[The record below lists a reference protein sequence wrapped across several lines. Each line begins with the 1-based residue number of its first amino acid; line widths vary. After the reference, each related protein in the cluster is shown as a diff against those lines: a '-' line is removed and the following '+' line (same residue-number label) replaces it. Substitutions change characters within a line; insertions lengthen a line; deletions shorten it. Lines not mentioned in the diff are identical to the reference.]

1 MIIPVQR
8 SQLKKFENK
17 VERGVLNSTEQRI
30 LINWNL
36 FSQGSGLGMELKQV
50 TLVDDLLR
58 DLDEVPPPAD
68 GTEEVAVIRLSG
80 GQGKIDEKKQVLIE
94 KARTGTFIQTDKAI
108 YSPGQEVLFR
118 IITLD
123 SGFNVLNKKYQLVEL
138 QDPAGNR
145 IAQWRNVEPEQGI
158 VQLSVRLAN
167 EPMFGTYEISVDNR
181 QATLS
186 FVVMEYVLP
195 KFEVK
200 VVEPTK
206 IFSADGNFPL
216 KVCGS
221 YTYGKP
227 VQGLLQVSLCQK
239 AYQFYWRP
247 LNTAAP
253 TDICQDYSSQTDKTG
268 CFSVSVELSQFRPLS
283 YDYSRSIDLVAILE
297 EAGTGVQANTTLQI
311 PISSQLGSMSFVET
325 DNYYYPGYPFSG
337 KLKALQKDGS
347 ILKNHKVFLF
357 INFRNERI
365 KMPLTTD
372 SNGVAAFTLDTD
384 SWSGMGVSL
393 QGTLQLQE
401 PVYSSQISQTYENAN
416 LYLTPFYTTT
426 KSYVKIQ
433 GLSTVLPC
441 NQKQE
446 IQVDYNISN
455 RDLEEQGQGS
465 VVIFSYYVTRKGQ
478 ILVHGQKTVKSKG
491 GALQGSF
498 SILLTFNSD
507 FAPQSSLVVYSL
519 FSDGGVIAD
528 KTTFVVSMCFKNQVS
543 LGLPQQQELPGSNI
557 DLTLKAAPGSLCA
570 VRAVDQ
576 SVFLLKEEQELS
588 KETVYGMFDFSEG
601 YPYQVS
607 EYDYC
612 FEPFQP
618 WWRRRRSVWRPQYD
632 FGIDL
637 FSFLK
642 EMGLKVMSNYKIK
655 KSASCS
661 SYPFYG
667 VTSAAMPRVFTTEAY
682 MALPSPSPDQ
692 PFESQVRQLFPE
704 TWLWGLY
711 PVGVSGTKQVPVT
724 VPDSITEWKL
734 SMFCTSQSHGF
745 GISPAVGLTAFKP
758 FFVDV
763 TMPYSVI
770 RGESFPLIA
779 SVFSYMKQCIQIQ
792 ITLYRSE
799 DYEVQLCKGCKYT
812 SCLCTNE
819 AKTFSWNIRATK
831 LGMVNFTLSTETLNH
846 RVLCGSEQT
855 IVPEKGQQD
864 ILIKPLL
871 VQPEGVLVE
880 KSHSSLLCSK
890 GALASDSFSLQLPED
905 VVPDSSR
912 AQVSVIGDIM
922 GMALQ
927 NLDKLVKMPSGCGE
941 QNMVLFA
948 PIISVL
954 QYLQSTGQL
963 NEELKTKA
971 MNYLQSGYQRELQYK
986 HSDGSYSA
994 FGPSDGQG
1002 NTWLTAFVTKCFIQ
1016 AKQFIFIDERNIQA
1030 SLEWLRSNQLPTGC
1044 FANVGRLLHTAM
1056 KGGVNDEVSLAAYII
1071 AALLEAQRPLEDP
1084 MVKEGLN
1091 CLRKAVSSTTDV
1103 YTQALLAYVFSLAGD
1118 TVLRQKL
1125 LAKLDQQ
1132 AIKLPGGQIYWSRK
1146 PASTPSQTPWSQP
1159 ESVSVELT
1167 GYVLLATVTSGKVI
1181 KEDIGKATGIVNW
1194 LVKQQNAYGGF
1205 ASTQDTVVALQAL
1218 ARYGAVTYVGSG
1230 ELSIIVKSKTFQQ
1243 SFHVDNT
1250 NQLLLQLSTLP
1261 DIPGEYTVQASGEG
1275 CVYIQAI
1282 LRYNMPPLKT
1292 AETFSLTVEAE
1303 GQGCEIQTVSRF
1315 ITLNINVSYVGN
1327 RGVSNM
1333 AIIEVKMMSGFYPA
1347 QGTKY
1352 FLEQQPLVKKVEFVQ
1367 EYVNIY
1373 LDQVGKKKQS
1383 YTFNM
1388 SQDILVKEL
1397 KPATVKVYDYYQ
1409 PDETATVEYEDPCQ

>member
-1 MIIPVQR
+1 MLVFPSRLSPSSSNKLCMQLSNPNTSIVLSITLETAATIQPLVEGFIWHKE
-8 SQLKKFENK
+8 QLKCFN
-17 VERGVLNSTEQRI
+17 
-30 LINWNL
+30 
-36 FSQGSGLGMELKQV
+36 FS
-50 TLVDDLLR
+50 
-58 DLDEVPPPAD
+58 VPPPAH

-118 IITLD
+118 IITLN

-167 EPMFGTYEISVDNR
+167 EPTFGTYEINVDNR

-253 TDICQDYSSQTDKTG
+253 TEICRDYSSQTDKTG

-283 YDYSRSIDLVAILE
+283 YDYSHSIDLVAILE

-365 KMPLTTD
+365 KMALTTD

-393 QGTLQLQE
+393 QGRLQLQD
-401 PVYSSQISQTYENAN
+401 PVYSSEISQTYENAN

-433 GLSTVLPC
+433 GLPTVLPC

-455 RDLEEQGQGS
+455 SDLEEQGQGS
-465 VVIFSYYVTRKGQ
+465 GGVIFSYYVTRKGQ
-478 ILVHGQKTVKSKG
+478 ILVHGQKTVNSRG

-576 SVFLLKEEQELS
+576 SVFLLKKEQELS
-588 KETVYGMFDFSEG
+588 KETVYGKFDFSEG

-612 FEPFQP
+612 TGPFQP

-667 VTSAAMPRVFTTEAY
+667 VTSAAMPMVFNTEAY
-682 MALPSPSPDQ
+682 VTLPPPSPDQ

-799 DYEVQLCKGCKYT
+799 DYEVQSCKGCKYT

-819 AKTFSWNIRATK
+819 AKTFSWNIKATK

-855 IVPEKGQQD
+855 AVPEKGQQD
-864 ILIKPLL
+864 ISIKPLL

-912 AQVSVIGDIM
+912 AQVSVVGDIM
-922 GMALQ
+922 GTALQ

-971 MNYLQSGYQRELQYK
+971 MKYLQSGYQRELQYK

-1118 TVLRQKL
+1118 TILRQKL

-1167 GYVLLATVTSGKVI
+1167 AYVLLATIASGKGI

-1218 ARYGAVTYVGSG
+1218 ARYGAVTYAGSG
-1230 ELSIIVKSKTFQQ
+1230 ELSIIVKSKSFQQ

-1275 CVYIQAI
+1275 CVYIQTI

-1315 ITLNINVSYVGN
+1315 LTLNINVSYVGN
-1327 RGVSNM
+1327 RGISNM